1 MALIEGLSGEN
12 VDVLVESGILEEDYF
27 FSEWINKNF
36 DQDFTD
42 LKSEEIDVTS
52 DQKFVGEVVE
62 RNVFSAASLQKY
74 IDCPYS
80 YYLRYEERKSHHLI
94 YHSVIPKNKRGI
106 LEHEIIRSY
115 FFSDRSVSLKQMI
128 AEIVHHHCVKGN
140 IQLDKIED
148 RQLILELHFFTS
160 QGLKVLDMLVERF
173 NLQKRPSAF

>member
-1 MALIEGLSGEN
+1 MKMMSLLSLEF
-12 VDVLVESGILEEDYF
+12 LKISSFSGG
-27 FSEWINKNF
+27 INKNF

-94 YHSVIPKNKRGI
+94 YHSVPK
-106 LEHEIIRSY
+106 
-115 FFSDRSVSLKQMI
+115 Q
-128 AEIVHHHCVKGN
+128 
-140 IQLDKIED
+140 
-148 RQLILELHFFTS
+148 
-160 QGLKVLDMLVERF
+160 ERDS
-173 NLQKRPSAF
+173 RA